1 MFGCDDQSAS
11 LSLISIYEISKILS
25 SSLDLQGVLR
35 DVLNLLSSYLQMRHG
50 LVALQGEGELLT
62 VVAAAGMSPRAVAG
76 GAASLPRLAADRILS
91 SEIPLVVPD
100 ISEDPLLAE
109 HNSPSDLGDGERACF
124 IGVPVKTL
132 GRPFGV
138 LTVERVWTPAST
150 INFGTDV
157 RFLSMVAN
165 LIGQTASLHK
175 TVAKD
180 RLTIMDRAHRGQKA
194 TTLFQPMTVPYT
206 MEGVVGNSRAMQEVF
221 AQVHQVA
228 PTKSTVLLRGES
240 GTGKELVARAVH
252 VMSRRRDQPFV
263 TVNCAALPE
272 TLLESELFGHEKGSF
287 TGATQDRRGRF
298 ELADQ
303 GTLFLDEIGEISRAF
318 QAKLLRVLQE
328 GEFERVGGMKTV
340 KADVRIIAATNRN
353 LEEAVSKGEFRSDLY
368 YRVNVVPI
376 FLPPLRD
383 RREDI
388 PPLAASF
395 LKRFNE
401 ENERSVR
408 FSEEA
413 MELLMGCSFP
423 GNVRELENCVY
434 RTATMAK
441 GDLIVDINLP
451 CQTDHCL
458 SKSLW
463 TPETPT
469 GNPSPVIPESDVAT
483 GIPEPGGAEDDDLAA
498 LPKRERLIR
507 AMEKAGWVQ
516 AKAARLLGLT
526 PRQLGYALRKYK
538 IEIKRL

>member
-1 MFGCDDQSAS
+1 MFGYGDHSAS

-35 DVLNLLSSYLQMRHG
+35 DVLNMLSSYLQMRHG
-50 LVALQGEGELLT
+50 IVALQGEGELLT
-62 VVAAAGMSPRAVAG
+62 VVAAAGMSPRAVASG
-76 GAASLPRLAADRILS
+76 SATLPRLAAERILA
-91 SEIPLVVPD
+91 SEIPLVVQD
-100 ISEDPLLAE
+100 IAEDPLLAE
-109 HNSPSDLGDGERACF
+109 HSSPSDLADGERACF

-138 LTVERVWTPAST
+138 LTVERVWGPDSS
-150 INFGTDV
+150 INFGADV

-165 LIGQTASLHK
+165 LIGQTASLHH

-180 RLTIMDRAHRGQKA
+180 RVTIMDRAHRGQKA
-194 TTLFQPMTVPYT
+194 TTLFRPTTVPYT

-240 GTGKELVARAVH
+240 GTGKELIARAIH
-252 VMSRRRDQPFV
+252 VMSRRRDRAFIK
-263 TVNCAALPE
+263 VNCAALPE
-272 TLLESELFGHEKGSF
+272 SLLESELFGHEKGAF

-388 PPLAASF
+388 PSLASSF
-395 LKRFNE
+395 LQRFNE
-401 ENERSVR
+401 ENEREVR

-441 GDLIVDINLP
+441 GDLIVDLNLP

-458 SKSLW
+458 SKTLW
-463 TPETPT
+463 TPDMAGSP
-469 GNPSPVIPESDVAT
+469 PSPVIPETDVVT
-483 GIPEPGGAEDDDLAA
+483 SLPDRGGEDDDDLAT